1 MPQLISLFVLYSVVL
16 LSFPG
21 CSPSQRLAAVDR
33 SAREH
38 IAAQQQAGL
47 GEQQPF
53 SVTPAADQLRRRL
66 LVEQQLPVA
75 GPASFSS
82 AELEPVAHWPALLLP
97 KEKIPKQPATP
108 LPGPVTAE
116 IRLSLDQA
124 LQVAARNSREYQEQ
138 KEQLYRSALQLD
150 YQRQDF
156 AWQSSGSAEARY
168 QQDRG
173 SAAGTTEGTALSL
186 VGGLARTLTNGISLT
201 TQLGWDL
208 VRMLAP
214 AGISSSGLYGDA
226 SLTVPL
232 LRGSGR
238 HIVAEPLTQAER
250 DVLYAVWQFERFK
263 QTFVVD
269 LASRYLAALQSADL
283 LRNQAENYRS
293 LIVASRRAR
302 RLAEAGKLPLIQVD
316 QAQQNELRAR
326 DRWVAARQARVRSL
340 DEIRNLLGLPPDA
353 QVVLERT
360 ELQRLAAQ
368 IDQRLPNIFT
378 SQAGQRNV
386 PADAPVSLE
395 PPDPAEAGPLEIG
408 SAQAVRLALA
418 NRLDLRISQE
428 QVTDAQRRVVVAAD
442 ALRAELTLLGSAA
455 TGSGRSIAPNQPA
468 DSNRLDFDRGTY
480 SALLT
485 LDLPFDRRRE
495 AIGLRT
501 AYLDLEAAVRS
512 GQELEDRIKLQVR
525 SDLRALEQARASLK
539 VQDQAVRL
547 AERRVRGTQLEL
559 QAGRSEIRDLLD
571 AREDLLSA
579 RNALTAARVD
589 YRLAELELQR
599 DLGVLEVDNNGLWQ
613 EFSGELQDER
623 G

>member
-1 MPQLISLFVLYSVVL
+1 MSRLISLL
-16 LSFPG
+16 LLFSTIFFFFG

-33 SAREH
+33 SARDH

-47 GEQQPF
+47 GKEQPF

-66 LVEQQLPVA
+66 LVEQQLPVV

-82 AELEPVAHWPALLLP
+82 AELEPVPHWPGQTLP
-97 KEKIPKQPATP
+97 GPPPSLDSP
-108 LPGPVTAE
+108 LPGPVDRE
-116 IRLSLDQA
+116 IRLSLEQA
-124 LQVAARNSREYQEQ
+124 LQIAAQNSRAYQEQ
-138 KEQLYRSALQLD
+138 KENLYRSALALD
-150 YQRQDF
+150 FERHGF
-156 AWQSSGSAEARY
+156 AWQASGSAEGRY
-168 QQDRG
+168 RQDRG
-173 SAAGTTEGTALSL
+173 SAADTTEGTALSL
-186 VGGLARTLTNGISLT
+186 VGGLARSLTNGISLT

-226 SLTVPL
+226 SLTIPL

-250 DVLYAVWQFERFK
+250 NVLYAVWQFERFK
-263 QTFVVD
+263 QTFVVE

-353 QVVLERT
+353 RVTLERT
-360 ELQRLAAQ
+360 ELKRLAEQ
-368 IDQRLPNIFT
+368 INQRLPNLFT
-378 SQAGQRNV
+378 TGAVDRSG
-386 PADAPVSLE
+386 PADAPVALK
-395 PPDPAEAGPLEIG
+395 PPDPTEAGPLEIG
-408 SAQAVRLALA
+408 SAQAIRLALA
-418 NRLDLRISQE
+418 NRLDLRIGQE

-442 ALRAELTLLGSAA
+442 ALRAELTLLGTAA

-468 DSNRLDFDRGTY
+468 DSNRLDFDAGTY
-480 SALLT
+480 STLLT

-501 AYLDLEAAVRS
+501 AYLDLEAAMRS
-512 GQELEDRIKLQVR
+512 VQELEDRVKLEVR
-525 SDLRALEQARASLK
+525 SDLRTLEQARASLK
-539 VQDQAVRL
+539 VQDRAVKL

-571 AREDLLSA
+571 AREDQLSA
-579 RNALTAARVD
+579 RNALTAAMVA

-613 EFSGELQDER
+613 EFSLELQDER